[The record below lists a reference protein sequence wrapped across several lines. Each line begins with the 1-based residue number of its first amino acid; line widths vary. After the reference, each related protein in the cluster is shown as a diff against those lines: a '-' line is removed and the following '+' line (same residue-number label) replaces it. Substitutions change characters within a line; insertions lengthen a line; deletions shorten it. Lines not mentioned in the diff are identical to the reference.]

1 MKYQTEKKLLDKSIF
16 YFSSFK
22 KNDCLLFHIFALIFT
37 SLIHLIILIYGLDK
51 EIKYLSL
58 SATINIEQF

>member
-22 KNDCLLFHIFALIFT
+22 KMITFYFTFLLL
-37 SLIHLIILIYGLDK
+37 
-51 EIKYLSL
+51 YLHH
-58 SATINIEQF
+58 